1 MKPAKMYVTYLVG
14 LQGCWKSGVH
24 NIMVRV
30 CNSLMV
36 SIPANMLSRY
46 LFQVLVWLAT
56 IAKAR
61 VFSAVFSQLSVLT
74 AYVILPRQWLYK
86 NHTLTVINS
95 AKLLYKMTAE
105 VSIKYNRRKLSA
117 SSIASYHF
125 LLVYP
130 LCTEVI
136 PILNLTYTN
145 FN

>member
-1 MKPAKMYVTYLVG
+1 MKPAKMYVTYPVG

-56 IAKAR
+56 IAKAL
-61 VFSAVFSQLSVLT
+61 VFSAVFSQLSVLIV
-74 AYVILPRQWLYK
+74 YVILPRQWLYK
-86 NHTLTVINS
+86 NYTLTVINS

-105 VSIKYNRRKLSA
+105 VSIKYNGRKLSA

-125 LLVYP
+125 LVVYP
-130 LCTEVI
+130 LCAEVT